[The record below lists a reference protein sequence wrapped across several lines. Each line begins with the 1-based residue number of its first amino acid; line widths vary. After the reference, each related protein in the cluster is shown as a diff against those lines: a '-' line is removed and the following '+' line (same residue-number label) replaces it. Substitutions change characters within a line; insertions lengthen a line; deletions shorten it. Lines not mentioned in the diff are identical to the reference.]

1 MTLSEYSKLIVEA
14 QGREIASPLFRKWQ
28 PPNGGVSQWFADGG
42 ITPTLAEYREVVAC
56 AVNGANPLGI
66 H

>member
-1 MTLSEYSKLIVEA
+1 MTLAQFRRKEA
-14 QGREIASPLFRKWQ
+14 EKKWEEGTTFFKRWSPPHGSIEL
-28 PPNGGVSQWFADGG
+28 WFKQRG
-42 ITPTLAEYREVVAC
+42 ITPTLAEYREVAAC

>member
-1 MTLSEYSKLIVEA
+1 MTLSDYRQRI
-14 QGREIASPLFRKWQ
+14 REEEERKCASTFFKKWQ
-28 PPNGGVSQWFADGG
+28 PPKGGVKQWFAERG
-42 ITPTLAEYREVVAC
+42 ITPTLAEYREVAAC

>member
-1 MTLSEYSKLIVEA
+1 MTLSDYR
-14 QGREIASPLFRKWQ
+14 QMFREKEERKCAGSFFKKWQ
-28 PPNGGVSQWFADGG
+28 PPRGGVKQWFADRG
-42 ITPTLAEYREVVAC
+42 ITPTLAEYREVAAC